1 MTHSDRMH
9 AQKIIAP
16 SEISMRD
23 SKICWLPSPFPT
35 DIFIGK
41 SLDLPPKRFGGIPE
55 RQKVKRLGFFKFR
68 VGVFKG
74 RVGVG

>member
-23 SKICWLPSPFPT
+23 SKICWLPSLLPT

-41 SLDLPPKRFGGIPE
+41 SLDLPPKQLGGISE
-55 RQKVKRLGFFKFR
+55 RQKMKREGFSKFR
-68 VGVFKG
+68 MGIFL
-74 RVGVG
+74 

>member
-1 MTHSDRMH
+1 MN
-9 AQKIIAP
+9 IF
-16 SEISMRD
+16 RD
-23 SKICWLPSPFPT
+23 SST
-35 DIFIGK
+35 DKFIGK

-55 RQKVKRLGFFKFR
+55 RQKVKRLGFSKFR